1 MALIYSVAASA
12 PVDKDVSRRTLT
24 VSRNGQADPAKDFS
38 ADTTNFGEVSADRG
52 EVVRLSLVD
61 TDTSG
66 NGSVEAVFEF
76 TARDTTPPAQPGGLG
91 VALVREE

>member
-12 PVDKDVSRRTLT
+12 PVDKDVSKRTLT
-24 VSRNGQADPAKDFS
+24 VSRNGVVEPARDFP

-91 VALVREE
+91 VALAREE